1 MGLTA
6 CVSIDL
12 CLIKITYLTQRVALI
27 MLESFFS
34 QLLPGPWT
42 LIQGVYIYIYI
53 LLMKGTLHQLMLFCM
68 FLFFLVG
75 FQVWVACFPMGRS
88 SWISDSWLF
97 QAQLPNLLNL
107 FRHFIPGWCEYSL
120 PHLLEQKL
128 YIASL
133 DMSWRHHFEWKQHE
147 SISFWMISSAPVKIH
162 TGCRFFCHVRV
173 CAILITIG
181 FRSNYNERHEGSIN
195 SSEML
200 QIKRP
205 TGKFGGCRNQ
215 TRKKISQNSPKNRW
229 IISSSIW
236 KELIENSKA
245 SENSNPRCSSNA
257 WPSIWLIDFNTMA
270 FCCCPSLSGGFG
282 GNSPNLMGIT
292 FLRTVQLLSCWWALW
307 HMTRSQLLIFAQ
319 VVKDHR
325 HSTMSVFYF

>member
-1 MGLTA
+1 M
-6 CVSIDL
+6 
-12 CLIKITYLTQRVALI
+12 RVQPSPSLR
-27 MLESFFS
+27 
-34 QLLPGPWT
+34 T
-42 LIQGVYIYIYI
+42 
-53 LLMKGTLHQLMLFCM
+53 KTLHCQSWHVLTTPLWMKATWKHQ
-68 FLFFLVG
+68 FLDDI
-75 FQVWVACFPMGRS
+75 QRS
-88 SWISDSWLF
+88 SEDPYWL
-97 QAQLPNLLNL
+97 Q
-107 FRHFIPGWCEYSL
+107 I
-120 PHLLEQKL
+120 
-128 YIASL
+128 
-133 DMSWRHHFEWKQHE
+133 
-147 SISFWMISSAPVKIH
+147 
-162 TGCRFFCHVRV
+162 FCHVRV